1 MNENTIKTNETSTN
15 TKEET
20 AMAANSNSTATST
33 NAKTG
38 SVRYYVTTDTH
49 GYPWGRRGTTT
60 DNHPIDF
67 DLGDNTAG
75 YVNKATGA
83 RVLLDPPEEMNAK
96 IAILGN
102 HDTSVLAAR
111 GQLANHPKF
120 KLQIYKDT
128 ANKIAVY
135 GLDTC
140 TDEFL
145 SPN

>member
-96 IAILGN
+96 IATMI
-102 HDTSVLAAR
+102 HQYWQPEDS
-111 GQLANHPKF
+111 
-120 KLQIYKDT
+120 LQITPNSNCRFTKTQPTKSQFT
-128 ANKIAVY
+128 AWIPVQ
-135 GLDTC
+135 TM
-140 TDEFL
+140 
-145 SPN
+145 